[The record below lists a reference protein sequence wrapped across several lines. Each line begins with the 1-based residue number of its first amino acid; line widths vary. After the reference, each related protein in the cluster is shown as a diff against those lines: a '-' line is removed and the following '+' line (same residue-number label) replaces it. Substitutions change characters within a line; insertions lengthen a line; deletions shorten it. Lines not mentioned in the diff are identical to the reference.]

1 MSAPE
6 APDFRALFESA
17 PGLYLVLS
25 PRLEIVAVSNAYLRA
40 TMTVRADIL
49 GRGLFDV
56 FPDNPDDLT
65 ATGVSNLR
73 ASLERVILHH
83 LPDTMAVQ
91 KYDIRRPESEGGGF
105 EVRYWSP
112 INTPVLD
119 ATGKLSYIIHRVE
132 DVSEFVRLRHQEA
145 ELSQLTETLRSKAA
159 QMEAEVYV
167 RAQEV
172 QAANKQ
178 LRDTNDE
185 LVRATRAKSD
195 FLAMMSHELRTPLN
209 SIIGFSEVIVDEKFG
224 ELNARQARYIGNVL
238 SSGRHLLGLINELL
252 DFAKIEAG
260 KLEVTRQPCDL
271 LVMAR
276 EAVMT
281 LQPLADAR
289 QIALSVDEADLA
301 ALPLVCADPSRSKQI
316 FYNLISNAIKF
327 TPVGGRVGIHSALDD
342 SGRFVRVRITDT
354 GPGIRA
360 EDVERLFKPFVQ
372 LQRNSDSTLGG
383 TGLGLALTRQLAE
396 LMGGHVGVETALGH
410 GSTFWI
416 ELPLM
421 VHSTPTV
428 RDTPSN
434 PITLTPA
441 PLALI
446 VDDDPASRELFEVA
460 LRAEGY
466 RTALATTG
474 EEALEAAR
482 RLQPAVVLLDVFLP
496 GKDGWQTLAELRAGA
511 TTRDIPVV
519 MATFSG
525 DRQKAFGLG
534 AVDHLVKPIDRRALT
549 TALDRFVQRAPGD
562 RMRILAV
569 DDDPQQLELIRVEVE
584 SSGCSVRTAATARQ
598 GLDAARSGQFDLMLL
613 DLMLPDLSGIEV
625 VAELRRE
632 ERTRQLPII
641 LITAHEID
649 AATRARLNGHI
660 SAILDKT
667 TPRVNDVMRE
677 VRTALQR
684 AR

>member
-1 MSAPE
+1 MSSATT
-6 APDFRALFESA
+6 PDFRALFESV

-25 PRLEIVAVSNAYLRA
+25 PQLEIIAVSNAYLRA
-40 TMTVRADIL
+40 TMTVREEIL
-49 GRGLFDV
+49 GRGIFDV
-56 FPDNPDDLT
+56 FPDNPDDAT
-65 ATGVSNLR
+65 ATGVGNLR
-73 ASLERVILHH
+73 ASLERVIVQR

-119 ATGKLSYIIHRVE
+119 ANGKLAYIIHRVE

-145 ELSQLTETLRSKAA
+145 ELSQLTQTLRSKAA
-159 QMEAEVYV
+159 QMESEVYA

-172 QAANKQ
+172 QAANEK
-178 LRDTNDE
+178 LRETNDE
-185 LVRATRAKSD
+185 LLQATRAKSD

-260 KLEVTRQPCDL
+260 KLEVTQQPCDL
-271 LVMAR
+271 RVMAR
-276 EAVMT
+276 DAVMT
-281 LQPLADAR
+281 LQPLADSR
-289 QIALSVDEADLA
+289 QIALTVDGVDSA
-301 ALPLVCADPSRSKQI
+301 ALPLVTADPSRSRQI

-327 TPVGGRVGIHSALDD
+327 TPIGGRVGVHCTLVGDD
-342 SGRFVRVRITDT
+342 QFVRVRVNDT
-354 GPGIRA
+354 GPGISA

-372 LQRNSDSTLGG
+372 LQRNSETKLGG

-396 LMGGHVGVETALGH
+396 LMGGRVGVDTALGQ

-416 ELPLM
+416 ELPVM
-421 VHSTPTV
+421 VKAAPVLV
-428 RDTPSN
+428 RDAIGATADS
-434 PITLTPA
+434 A

-446 VDDDPASRELFEVA
+446 VDDDPASRELFDVA

-466 RTALATTG
+466 RTALAATG

-482 RLQPAVVLLDVFLP
+482 RLRPAVVLLDVFLP
-496 GKDGWQTLAELRAGA
+496 GKDGWQTLAELRAGPE
-511 TTRDIPVV
+511 TRDIPVV

-534 AVDHLVKPIDRRALT
+534 AVDHLVKPIDRRALS
-549 TALDRFVQRAPGD
+549 TALGRFVQRTPGD

-569 DDDPQQLELIRVEVE
+569 DDDPQQLELIRAEVE
-584 SSGCSVRTAATARQ
+584 SSGCSVHTAATAQQ
-598 GLDAARSGQFDLMLL
+598 GLDAARSDQFDLLLL
-613 DLMLPDLSGIEV
+613 DLMLPDLSGVEV

-632 ERTRQLPII
+632 ERTRELPII

-649 AATRARLNGHI
+649 AATRARLNGQI
-660 SAILDKT
+660 SAILDKS
-667 TPRVNDVMRE
+667 TPRVNDVMSE
-677 VRTALQR
+677 VRMAMQR

>member
-1 MSAPE
+1 MSAPP

-25 PRLEIVAVSNAYLRA
+25 PQLEIIAASNAYLRA
-40 TMTVRADIL
+40 TMTVREQIL
-49 GRGLFDV
+49 GRRLFDV

-65 ATGVSNLR
+65 ATGVNNLR
-73 ASLERVILHH
+73 TSLERVVLHR

-119 ATGKLSYIIHRVE
+119 AAGKLVYIIYRVE

-145 ELSQLTETLRSKAA
+145 ELSQLTETLRSRAA
-159 QMEAEVYV
+159 QMESEVYA

-172 QAANKQ
+172 QQANQK

-185 LVRATRAKSD
+185 LRQATRAKSD

-260 KLEVTRQPCDL
+260 KLEVAQQPCDL
-271 LVMAR
+271 RVMAR

-281 LQPLADAR
+281 FQPLADSR
-289 QIALSVDEADLA
+289 NIALSVDGADLPA
-301 ALPLVCADPSRSKQI
+301 IPLVCADPSRGKQI
-316 FYNLISNAIKF
+316 FYNFISNAIKF
-327 TPVGGRVGIHSALDD
+327 TPIGGDVGVHCALDA
-342 SGRFVRVRITDT
+342 GAGFVRLSVVDN
-354 GPGIRA
+354 GPGIRP
-360 EDVERLFKPFVQ
+360 EDVDRLFKPFVQ
-372 LQRNSDSTLGG
+372 LQRTNETTLGG

-396 LMGGHVGVETALGH
+396 LMGGRVGVDTQLGR

-416 ELPLM
+416 ELPVMPKMTAALQ
-421 VHSTPTV
+421 VNDALESRDRPTAK
-428 RDTPSN
+428 
-434 PITLTPA
+434 LA

-446 VDDDPASRELFEVA
+446 VDDDAATRELFDLA
-460 LRAEGY
+460 LRSEGY
-466 RTALATTG
+466 RTALAATG

-482 RLQPAVVLLDVFLP
+482 QLKPAVVLLDVFLP
-496 GKDGWQTLAELRAGA
+496 GKDGWQTLAELRAGP

-519 MATFSG
+519 MATFSS
-525 DRQKAFGLG
+525 DR
-534 AVDHLVKPIDRRALT
+534 
-549 TALDRFVQRAPGD
+549 
-562 RMRILAV
+562 
-569 DDDPQQLELIRVEVE
+569 
-584 SSGCSVRTAATARQ
+584 
-598 GLDAARSGQFDLMLL
+598 
-613 DLMLPDLSGIEV
+613 
-625 VAELRRE
+625 
-632 ERTRQLPII
+632 
-641 LITAHEID
+641 
-649 AATRARLNGHI
+649 
-660 SAILDKT
+660 
-667 TPRVNDVMRE
+667 
-677 VRTALQR
+677 
-684 AR
+684 